1 MNTADAAY
9 HTVHDYPGGSV
20 SLGPRVGIS
29 DAVLRNK
36 VNIRTPRD
44 EKRHHLTFEEAQR
57 IVAMTGDVRMLQAW
71 AHAEGFLLVKAPVG
85 SADSCDMAVLEQVV
99 GLGVANGQFM
109 QTIHAALADGRVD
122 ESEMKRIRAAEREL
136 QTVAATVTQRME
148 GMSE

>member
-1 MNTADAAY
+1 MNSIDAAY
-9 HTVHDYPGGSV
+9 AVVHDYPGGSE

-29 DAVLRNK
+29 PAVLRNK
-36 VNIRTPRD
+36 VNPNNDT
-44 EKRHHLTFEEAQR
+44 HHLTFAEARR
-57 IVAMTGDVRMLQAW
+57 ISDMTGDFRMLQAW
-71 AHAEGFLLVKAPVG
+71 AHEAGFLLVKAPTG

-148 GMSE
+148 GMAG